1 MDIRTMRSFI
11 AIVQTGSITR
21 AAEELHISQP
31 ALSRQVIELE
41 RELSCSLLDRGGR
54 SATPTAEG
62 RLLYN
67 RARELVDLLEK
78 TEAEIRHPDLARGE
92 VRISCSETPA
102 TLSIAHVVK
111 ELTAT
116 HPGITVKFRSES
128 SDDVTEHLAQ
138 GIADFGIAVGPAR
151 TDDFHIIGLPGADT
165 WGALLPREHP
175 LAQRD
180 GVAPKDLIGEPLIL
194 PEKALAQQRLGDWMG
209 APLDGLDVRGTYNL
223 LYTGTLLVRAGTGI
237 ALCLAGIADTSADS
251 GLAFVPLVPALT
263 SRVEFIWSRT
273 HRLSPAGMAFL
284 DCVRRHI
291 CEEAD

>member
-11 AIVQTGSITR
+11 AIVQTGSITH

-102 TLSIAHVVK
+102 TLPIAHVVR

-151 TDDFHIIGLPGADT
+151 TDDFHIIGLPDADT
-165 WGALLPREHP
+165 WGALLPRERP

-209 APLDGLDVRGTYNL
+209 TPLDGLDVRGTYNL
-223 LYTGTLLVRAGTGI
+223 LYTGTLLVRAGAGI

>member
-102 TLSIAHVVK
+102 TLPIAHVVR

-284 DCVRRHI
+284 DCARRRI